1 LALAVHKRKFSAF
14 GSGPSTPNSFS
25 LPSTPT
31 GVPTAKR
38 RHIAVKDTDSL
49 GSAAAMVGLQER
61 MDDFTD
67 AFRSATS
74 GQASM
79 APESSPVRRRRA
91 IRKAQE
97 LENDL
102 DDADLVVLVN
112 LFIADVS
119 AADGYMELQHEGLQ
133 KAWVAQRL
141 GQL

>member
-1 LALAVHKRKFSAF
+1 
-14 GSGPSTPNSFS
+14 
-25 LPSTPT
+25 
-31 GVPTAKR
+31 
-38 RHIAVKDTDSL
+38 
-49 GSAAAMVGLQER
+49 MVGLQER

-119 AADGYMELQHEGLQ
+119 AADGYMELQREGLR